1 MVTAMT
7 SAVLAY
13 PYQPSERK
21 GVPDAIQIAGQWLQE
36 IFKEPWW
43 PSDSV
48 HHLVHHGN
56 DGTCDAVKITY
67 RARDAAGPLT
77 ITVFQTLFLIVVTI
91 GREPGAKL
99 EALSVGQPP
108 FSSLRTFALHAPN
121 ARRSGSHGLP
131 GLERSAVPQL

>member
-21 GVPDAIQIAGQWLQE
+21 GVPDAIRIAGQWLQE

-48 HHLVHHGN
+48 HHLVHHVMPGLAMRSRSHIVR
-56 DGTCDAVKITY
+56 GTCRAVDDRGISDAVPHRSDY
-67 RARDAAGPLT
+67 RP
-77 ITVFQTLFLIVVTI
+77 
-91 GREPGAKL
+91 
-99 EALSVGQPP
+99 
-108 FSSLRTFALHAPN
+108 
-121 ARRSGSHGLP
+121 
-131 GLERSAVPQL
+131 